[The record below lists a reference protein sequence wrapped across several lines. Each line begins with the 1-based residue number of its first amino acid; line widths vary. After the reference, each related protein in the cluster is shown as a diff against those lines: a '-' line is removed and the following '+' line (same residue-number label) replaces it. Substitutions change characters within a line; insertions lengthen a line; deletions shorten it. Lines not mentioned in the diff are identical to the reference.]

1 MSLGY
6 YIATCLNTL
15 CHLSNL
21 HTIKTSQLWNIYIY
35 VMVSFV
41 WRGDL
46 LLYNLLVYF
55 IVDLINAVISK
66 KLKIFTIYHHVLC
79 IISIYLSINM
89 GIIDRKLF
97 EIGAIQEIPTIPLS
111 LFHTEYI
118 SKPVNNIL
126 FSYSFIFIRLIYYN
140 YAMYSAWVTDRHI
153 FNNYAITAYILM
165 NLTNIGIAWKMKLV
179 QKLFAIRPA
188 IDYLCDTSCTSC
200 TSLTSRKIL

>member
-1 MSLGY
+1 MMSLVY
-6 YIATCLNTL
+6 YIGTCLNIF

-79 IISIYLSINM
+79 IISLYLSINM
-89 GIIDRKLF
+89 GIIDRKIF

-111 LFHTEYI
+111 LFHTEHI

-140 YAMYSAWVTDRHI
+140 YAMYCAWVTDRHI

-165 NLTNIGIAWKMKLV
+165 NLTNIGIAWKMKLI

-188 IDYLCDTSCTSC
+188 IDYLCDTSRTSR
-200 TSLTSRKIL
+200 TSRKIL